1 MTMMPPRA
9 FTHVVESNGGELISL
24 IGRNVDRERFAGPLR
39 RKDGRQRWGM
49 GLMPLPDDLDYDEM
63 IAAGQDFDEYLQAAG
78 SAEAL
83 SLEIRKTGGA
93 QWGCRWVR
101 YVVGHP
107 HAADL
112 PLDVTI
118 EMGISA
124 LQVSAAEVFDAEEA
138 ADLFVAYHRSGDIP
152 DGYSLRPVQGWGPD
166 DSPIDIYHTE
176 PSGDLDAELAEA
188 AEAAEAN
195 PDAPITER
203 STVTRGHGRSKVHM
217 DQGPGRRR

>member
-9 FTHVVESNGGELISL
+9 YTHVVKSNGGQLISE

-49 GLMPLPDDLDYDEM
+49 ALMPLPDDLDYDEM
-63 IAAGQDFDEYLQAAG
+63 IAAGEDFNEYLQAAG

-83 SLEIRKTGGA
+83 TVEIRKAGGA
-93 QWGCRWVR
+93 QWGCHWVR

-107 HAADL
+107 DPADL

-118 EMGISA
+118 ETGVNA

-138 ADLFVAYHRSGDIP
+138 ADLFMAYHRSGDIP
-152 DGYSLRPVQGWGPD
+152 DGYSLRPVQCWDSD
-166 DSPIDIYHTE
+166 DSEIDIFHTE
-176 PSGDLDAELAEA
+176 PAS
-188 AEAAEAN
+188 
-195 PDAPITER
+195 
-203 STVTRGHGRSKVHM
+203 
-217 DQGPGRRR
+217 